1 MKGWKKGTQMSFKT
15 GSIRVNYGVV
25 IVLACLGVFMA
36 LAFSNYYLLKRSGEI
51 ADEVR
56 HKQERLLLKHE
67 LNHEL
72 LLFAH
77 AQSQISDWDAS
88 YEALSGTLDEKFIF
102 NNITDWLWSD
112 FGLLMTFVVAPDNT
126 TTVAVLKDIR
136 LKAGQGDAIVSDNAD
151 LVEEARKKFSYEFT
165 APKLNAA
172 ALLRSDELVGIEE
185 GRFAWSIREVNGHLA
200 FVYAQAIAPEVAVEK
215 KDLNPNI
222 LFTIRAIDKGYLEH
236 ASEKLN
242 LKDLHFA
249 FLKEPVST
257 SGSLPVV
264 ALPDGRIVH
273 ARWTPE
279 NPSQT
284 IWDQTMP
291 VLAAPFIIA
300 AIILLLIALRFS
312 HVLHALQKSEEQNR
326 FLALHDALTGLPNR
340 LFFDKELES
349 AIVHKKHAHCAIL
362 CLDLD
367 RFKAVNDSFGHE
379 AGDKVL
385 TVVSSRIAERLGK
398 SGIVS
403 RVGGDEFN
411 ILIYGR
417 KEKGELR
424 TLCEDLIADVCSPIK
439 VTGGV
444 TEVGASIGVSLWPE
458 DAATVKSAL
467 RGADEALYLSKEK
480 GRGRVSF
487 AGQLRGKAVNGHIAS
502 SEEGLEQLKSMLAKA
517 G

>member
-1 MKGWKKGTQMSFKT
+1 MSFKT
-15 GSIRVNYGVV
+15 GSIKVNYGVV

-56 HKQERLLLKHE
+56 HKQERQLVEHE
-67 LNHEL
+67 LNNEL
-72 LLFAH
+72 LMFAH
-77 AQSQISDWDAS
+77 AQSQISDWDDA
-88 YEALSGTLDEKFIF
+88 YEALSGPLDETFILE
-102 NNITDWLWSD
+102 NITDWLWYD

-126 TTVAVLKDIR
+126 TTVAVLKDTR
-136 LKAGQGDAIVSDNAD
+136 LKAGQGEGIIADNAD
-151 LVEEARKKFSYEFT
+151 LVEEARKKFSDEFT
-165 APKLNAA
+165 TRKPRAA
-172 ALLRSDELVGIEE
+172 ALLRTDKLMGIEE
-185 GRFAWSIREVNGHLA
+185 GRFAWSIREINGHLA
-200 FVYAQAIAPEVAVEK
+200 FTYAQAIAPEVAVERE
-215 KDLNPNI
+215 DLHPNI
-222 LFTIRAIDKGYLEH
+222 LFTIRAIDKDYLEH

-242 LKDLHFA
+242 LKDFHFA

-257 SGSLPVV
+257 RGSLPIVT
-264 ALPDGRIVH
+264 LPDGRIVH

-291 VLAAPFIIA
+291 VLAAPFIVA

-367 RFKAVNDSFGHE
+367 RFKAVNDNFGHE
-379 AGDKVL
+379 AGDEVL
-385 TVVSSRIAERLGK
+385 AVVSSRIAERLGK

-417 KEKGELR
+417 KEKDELR
-424 TLCEDLIADVCSPIK
+424 SLCEELIADVCSPIL

-444 TEVGASIGVSLWPE
+444 AEVGASIGVSLWPE
-458 DAATVKSAL
+458 DARTVKSAL

-480 GRGRVSF
+480 GRGCVSF
-487 AGQLRGKAVNGHIAS
+487 AGQLRSKGAEGRIAS
-502 SEEGLEQLKSMLAKA
+502 TEEGLEQLKSILAKA